1 MADAAQTKAEK
12 LAAARKK
19 AEELKKKKKAGQ
31 AKAKKDKAAAKE
43 EEESATDPT
52 EEKPKET
59 EEEGEAADEVASA
72 ATTEVEPSTPAG
84 AEPATTAS
92 PFAPTDT
99 ESTTHA
105 DDTAAAEAATLEST
119 AELEARVAELEK
131 QLADERAARE
141 EAQLTSDALEKKV
154 VSLEVLHKEDESH
167 INRLQR
173 DMTELKNENVDLKD
187 KLQKAEADNLRL
199 SKKEAQ
205 DGGGTDN
212 DHLDELEDEERRR
225 LEERV
230 RQLEAENTD
239 LRRGIW
245 HEKRKDMQSPME
257 DGTGGQFTNVPLG
270 GPSSPSTARKQGGFG
285 DFFTNGL
292 NALTGGGGGHEHLDD
307 DEGFLDDDEEFDEE
321 AFRKAQEE
329 AAKARIERI
338 KEVKRG
344 LKNWEGWRL
353 DLVEGRRG
361 GGEGVGEMFEI

>member
-1 MADAAQTKAEK
+1 MADAQSKAEK

-19 AEELKKKKKAGQ
+19 AEEMKKKKA
-31 AKAKKDKAAAKE
+31 KKQKAATTSKE
-43 EEESATDPT
+43 EEPAAEPA
-52 EEKPKET
+52 EEKPKEAEAEAET
-59 EEEGEAADEVASA
+59 EAAAAEEEEEEAEEAPAEA
-72 ATTEVEPSTPAG
+72 EPSTPTG

-105 DDTAAAEAATLEST
+105 EETGVASGST
-119 AELEARVAELEK
+119 AELEAKVAELEK
-131 QLADERAARE
+131 ELGDVKASRD
-141 EAQLTSDALEKKV
+141 EAQLMADALEKKV

-167 INRLQR
+167 INRLQK
-173 DMTELKNENVDLKD
+173 DIAELKNENVDLKN
-187 KLQKAEADNLRL
+187 KIQKAEADVLRL

-212 DHLDELEDEERRR
+212 DHLDELEDEERLK
-225 LEERV
+225 LETRV
-230 RQLEAENTD
+230 RELEAENTD

-245 HEKRKDMQSPME
+245 HEKRRDMQSPMDE
-257 DGTGGQFTNVPLG
+257 VGGQFTNVPLG

-285 DFFTNGL
+285 DFFTSGL
-292 NALTGGGGGHEHLDD
+292 NALTGGGGHELHGDD
-307 DEGFLDDDEEFDEE
+307 DGFLDDDVEFDEE

-329 AAKARIERI
+329 AARARIERI

-361 GGEGVGEMFEI
+361 GGEGIGEMFEI